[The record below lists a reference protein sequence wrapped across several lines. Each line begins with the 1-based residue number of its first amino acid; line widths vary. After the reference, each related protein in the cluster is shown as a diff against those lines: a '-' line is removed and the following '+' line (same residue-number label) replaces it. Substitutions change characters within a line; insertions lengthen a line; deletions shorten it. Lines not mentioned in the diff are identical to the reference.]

1 MEELN
6 LLPVMNLFVVLIP
19 FLLAAAA
26 FYHVSV
32 VPTSTPQHTPGDSSQ
47 EADLDAVTVTV
58 TVETER
64 FVVTAANSSIAF
76 DELDALG
83 FEVPKGAEGYDVAEL
98 QAQLKALKAKFPKS
112 TTAIVVP
119 HDALDYQ
126 TLIGV
131 LDGLREL
138 PTGPNTSEPLFP
150 VTVFSQLVPPDPVEE
165 GAEGAEGSEGA
176 PGEPGAAAPEPTP

>member
-76 DELDALG
+76 DELDAL
-83 FEVPKGAEGYDVAEL
+83 VPRRGPFRMPLDLPRGETLPRSRNGGRLLQKSEPPPDGAEGTRL
-98 QAQLKALKAKFPKS
+98 C
-112 TTAIVVP
+112 VP
-119 HDALDYQ
+119 
-126 TLIGV
+126 
-131 LDGLREL
+131 
-138 PTGPNTSEPLFP
+138 
-150 VTVFSQLVPPDPVEE
+150 
-165 GAEGAEGSEGA
+165 
-176 PGEPGAAAPEPTP
+176 

>member
-47 EADLDAVTVTV
+47 EAELDAITVTV
-58 TVETER
+58 TVEVGR
-64 FVVTAANSSIAF
+64 FVVTAANSSLAF
-76 DELDALG
+76 EDLDALG
-83 FEVPKGAEGYDVAEL
+83 FEVPKTGDAYDVAAL
-98 QAQLKALKAKFPKS
+98 QQQLKALKAQFPRS

-119 HDALDYQ
+119 HDDLDYQ

-131 LDGLREL
+131 LDSLREI
-138 PTGPNTSEPLFP
+138 PTGPDTSEPLFP
-150 VTVFSQLVPPDPVEE
+150 VTVFSQLVPPDPEAPEVEGE
-165 GAEGAEGSEGA
+165 EVAPAAPAA
-176 PGEPGAAAPEPTP
+176 PGGDEAAP